1 MARPSAT
8 AISLVILAALTGCS
22 KPAGGAGASGGPAAA
37 TQTAS
42 VPVGT
47 ACDRKLITQAD
58 IAPLLS
64 EPIASMKTL
73 EGDGQSCVFTTSGF
87 SSVTV
92 SLRPGLGDITVQQTL
107 SGATNVGGTP
117 LAGVGD
123 KAVWTPILKEVNATK
138 NDLLCDIQG
147 SGPATGGMTEDKVAA
162 LCNKIFAA
170 S

>member
-1 MARPSAT
+1 MPRRFPAAL
-8 AISLVILAALTGCS
+8 ALILLAATTGCS
-22 KPAGGAGASGGPAAA
+22 KSAGGNAAGQGVA
-37 TQTAS
+37 TQTAA
-42 VPVGT
+42 VPAGT

-64 EPIASMKTL
+64 KPITSMAPL
-73 EGDGQSCVFTTSGF
+73 EGDAQSCVFTTSDF

-92 SLRPGLGDITVQQTL
+92 SLRPGVGDITVQQTL

-138 NDLLCDIQG
+138 NNLLCDIQA

>member
-1 MARPSAT
+1 MSQSPIAAIALILLAAT
-8 AISLVILAALTGCS
+8 AGCS
-22 KPAGGAGASGGPAAA
+22 KPAGGSAAGQHVAA
-37 TQTAS
+37 QTAA
-42 VPVGT
+42 VPAGT

-64 EPIASMKTL
+64 EPITSMETL
-73 EGDGQSCVFTTSGF
+73 KGDAQSCVFTTSGF

-123 KAVWTPILKEVNATK
+123 KAVWTPMLKEVNASK
-138 NDLLCDIQG
+138 NNLLCDIG
-147 SGPATGGMTEDKVAA
+147 AIGPATSGATEDKVAA